1 MSENIRTFC
10 KRTKQQT
17 WKAITS
23 SSYSHI
29 TLLLA
34 TATLGLTTQQSTGSR
49 YLARLCTLVAYIAA
63 IFRLLVAVYAV
74 GIGADTTRFFC
85 KSLHMR
91 WFYDF
96 CTLAKGQ
103 FKAFGALNSPALEP
117 LSLSHHSFWW
127 RQIWRHRS
135 YWTVSRKLHLVIT
148 NNLPDNL
155 PDEASPEGG
164 GNWLSLWSQTDY
176 SSLWNDSYDTIRY
189 WVFNVRSKKLT
200 GGQLSLP
207 HGINKK
213 LKCETKNKMMSVI
226 GPVQSRYREQRLYTV
241 GRSI

>member
-1 MSENIRTFC
+1 MSKNIRTFC

-49 YLARLCTLVAYIAA
+49 YLTRLCTLVAYIAA

-74 GIGADTTRFFC
+74 GIGADTTWFFC

-91 WFYDF
+91 WLYDF
-96 CTLAKGQ
+96 CTLAQGQ

-164 GNWLSLWSQTDY
+164 GTGSASGVKQTTAVY
-176 SSLWNDSYDTIRY
+176 EMTHTIRY
-189 WVFNVRSKKLT
+189 DTGYLT
-200 GGQLSLP
+200 CAVKSWRVASLVY
-207 HGINKK
+207 HT
-213 LKCETKNKMMSVI
+213 E
-226 GPVQSRYREQRLYTV
+226 
-241 GRSI
+241 